1 MESPGSGSGAAAGGA
16 RGREALKSRL
26 GFLMVAAGCAVGLGN
41 VWRFPFIVGRNGG
54 AAFVL
59 VYLAFLALLGFPL
72 LTAELAVGR
81 AARKG
86 VAGAMRDLAPPRTR
100 RLWYAIGCTVFAGNL
115 LLMAYYTSVGG
126 WLLRYAAGYAAHG
139 AEFAA
144 GGAKAVF
151 NGLLAN
157 PSACAFFA
165 LLASAMACLA
175 CLAGVQRGVER
186 ATKWMMLSLL
196 ALLGIL
202 AAKALS
208 LPGAAKGVAFYLAPD
223 WTPLLEH
230 PLRTCFDAMGQAFFT
245 LSVGVGCMTIFGS
258 YAGSGRSLVAESLWI
273 VGIDTG
279 VALLAGL
286 VVFPACAAFGVDVT
300 SGPGLIFIALPE
312 VFSHLGGGGFW
323 GAAFFLFLSLAA
335 LTTIIAVFEC
345 LIGGLMDE
353 TGWRRGRAT
362 LLTGLAVAAL
372 SLPAVFGSN
381 VWNDVRIFAGR
392 TILEAEDFVFSQ
404 FWLPLG
410 ALATCVF
417 CAWPSGFGWEGFR
430 AEAGRGAGLKPPGV
444 WKAYMRWLLPPF
456 LLAIVFG
463 GL

>member
-1 MESPGSGSGAAAGGA
+1 MAADACEPK
-16 RGREALKSRL
+16 GREGLKSRL

-59 VYLAFLALLGFPL
+59 VYLVFLALLGFPL

-86 VAGAMRDLAPPRTR
+86 VSGALRGLAPERTR
-100 RLWYAIGCTVFAGNL
+100 RLWYVLGCVIFGGNL
-115 LLMAYYTSVGG
+115 LLMAYYTCVGG
-126 WLLRYAAGYAAHG
+126 WLLRYTAGYASKGVAFTG
-139 AEFAA
+139 
-144 GGAKAVF
+144 GGAQAAF
-151 NGLLAN
+151 DGLLAD
-157 PSACAFFA
+157 PAACTGFMLVAVA
-165 LLASAMACLA
+165 VAVCV

-186 ATKWMMLSLL
+186 VTKWMMLSLL
-196 ALLGIL
+196 ALLGVL

-223 WTPLLEH
+223 WGPFLERPLGV
-230 PLRTCFDAMGQAFFT
+230 CFDAMGQAFFT

-258 YAGSGRSLVAESLWI
+258 YVGRGHSLVTESLWI
-273 VGIDTG
+273 MAIDTC

-312 VFSHLGGGGFW
+312 VFAHMGGGGLW
-323 GAAFFLFLSLAA
+323 GTAFFLFLSLAA
-335 LTTIIAVFEC
+335 LTTIVAVFEC

-353 TGWRRGRAT
+353 LGWPRRRTA
-362 LLTGLAVAAL
+362 LLVGGAVAAL
-372 SLPAVFGSN
+372 SLPAVFGYN
-381 VWNDVRIFAGR
+381 VWRDVRILPGK
-392 TILEAEDFVFSQ
+392 TILDVEDFVFSQ

-417 CAWPSGFGWEGFR
+417 CSWPCGWGWTGFR
-430 AEAGRGAGLKPPGV
+430 EEAGAGAGLAPPRA
-444 WKAYMRWLLPPF
+444 WAPYMRWLLPAV
-456 LLAIVFG
+456 LLGIIFG
-463 GL
+463 GVRG